1 MKIIFFLTMRLL
13 QTYYI
18 NATIHW
24 AISEHYQTR
33 GVEDI
38 LFHKPPV
45 VLRFVTLVLTLG
57 NS

>member
-1 MKIIFFLTMRLL
+1 MRLL

-38 LFHKPPV
+38 LFFFFSV